1 MRPGPTYALE
11 FGVAVR
17 LRRFCAGI
25 VFFGALSLALPV
37 AAQTDVGPSPEGFL
51 RDALTEAAG
60 YGDRS
65 LIASVVENARLTPD
79 RAEAIENTATA
90 LRPDLATS
98 IERAVTAG
106 RRLAETY
113 PNASLP
119 AGSTANGAAAP
130 SANPTPY
137 PGGNPDIP
145 IASLSEYQRNYSL
158 DSMHVDAALAQG
170 FTGKGVVVGVI
181 DTGIDVRPD
190 GTVHPEFSGRLDPRT
205 TNYLYWFDH
214 DLVCHEQDTAYC
226 ETFSKDEILDAF
238 DQGPTDPM
246 DQQGHGTH
254 VSGIVGAGQNGF
266 GMQGVAPEATLLAVK
281 AITQGGIVVTD
292 DGDVVSTYDLER
304 CGPAVGNDDCDPIG
318 GEEEDTAKAFRYLS
332 QFSDVKVINGSFGPS
347 EDDGAVTWDLGDAEE
362 QATVILPEA
371 QAMRANLDAGQ
382 IIVMAAGNAR
392 LESPIL
398 SENPNGA
405 GLFPFIRPANASAT
419 NSAGA
424 LIYDDHGTGIDLSFT
439 SAEALA
445 AAEAAD
451 GKARGR
457 IVVVVALDAY
467 NNLASYSQECGVA
480 KEWCVAA
487 PGGDQPAPY
496 FPQSGLP
503 GDRGIYSTLPSDRY
517 GFESGTSMASPN
529 VAGAVAVLIDA
540 YPSFTPAE
548 IVNILF
554 VTAQDLGA
562 PGVDAIYGWG
572 LVRLDRALA
581 AGPVGMTGTGTYTV
595 AGNRTWTIDF
605 TSGGG
610 LDKTGSGTLD
620 IASDVTFGSGSTV
633 SGGELSVDGS
643 LTTPTLL
650 VGQGGT
656 LGGTGNVAS
665 NVTVAGDLSPGNS
678 PGTLTV
684 TGDLT
689 LTASATTTIEVDG
702 TGTGNGAGNHDRI
715 IVAGAGSVFTAGGTL
730 APVLRGIP
738 GSATNTFV
746 PELGQEL
753 LVFQVTDGT
762 VAGSFSG
769 LTQPSAGLA
778 TGTRF
783 DALYYPSVLTLA
795 ATPASYAD
803 LAPLG
808 IAQTGNES
816 ALGAAIDAGRP
827 AAGVRPDT
835 GDNDF
840 FNTLYTASAS
850 DLDQGFSS
858 LTGQVHAEM
867 GTTAVRAIGRFADSV
882 GDRQLGLATD
892 RLSAQGTPYGAGSV
906 WAAGETAMTDIGTAN
921 GLSGYDVRA
930 TNGVV
935 GMDWQV
941 GPGIVGLAASYE
953 FADVSTDANGSGDV
967 ATYQGGLYGNAD
979 LGLIALA
986 VRGGISY
993 GELSTSRVTSLGG
1006 YSATA
1011 SADGHGLGGF
1021 AEGTAF
1027 RTFETPFVSITP
1039 SATLGYRA
1047 FNRDR
1052 MDETGSLFALSV
1064 PDETFQE
1071 TQTTL
1076 AIGLSRQF
1084 ALANGMKLEPAAS
1097 LGWRHDYGDLD
1108 RTSELAILGRSF
1120 EAAGAEIGR
1129 DALIGRLE
1137 LTARAGNGLALGA
1150 SYQGEVRDNLTSHTF
1165 SAEASFR
1172 F

>member
-1 MRPGPTYALE
+1 MVLRSDGP
-11 FGVAVR
+11 
-17 LRRFCAGI
+17 
-25 VFFGALSLALPV
+25 
-37 AAQTDVGPSPEGFL
+37 L
-51 RDALTEAAG
+51 RDAFTQAAS

-65 LIASVVENARLTPD
+65 LIASVVENVRLTPG
-79 RAEAIENTATA
+79 RADAIESAATA
-90 LRPDLATS
+90 IRPDLAAS
-98 IERAVTAG
+98 IGRAVNAG

-113 PNASLP
+113 PSASLP
-119 AGSTANGAAAP
+119 TGGAGAASAP
-130 SANPTPY
+130 TANPTPY
-137 PGGNPDIP
+137 PGGDADIP
-145 IASLSEYQRNYSL
+145 IDSLSEYQRNYSL
-158 DSMHVDAALAQG
+158 DAMHVDAALAQG
-170 FTGKGVVVGVI
+170 YTGKGVVVGVV
-181 DTGIDVRPD
+181 DTGIDMRPD
-190 GTVHPEFSGRLDPRT
+190 GSVHPEFAGRIDPRS

-214 DLVCHEQDTAYC
+214 DLVCHEEDTADC
-226 ETFSKDEILDAF
+226 ETFSEDEILDAF

-254 VSGIVGAGQNGF
+254 VSGIIGAGQNGF
-266 GMQGVAPEATLLAVK
+266 GMQGVASGATFLAVK

-304 CGPAVGNDDCDPIG
+304 CGPAIANDDCDPIG
-318 GEEEDTAKAFRYLS
+318 GDADEPGKAFRYLS
-332 QFSDVKVINGSFGPS
+332 QFSEVKVINGSFGPS

-362 QATVILPEA
+362 QATDILPEA
-371 QAMRANLDAGQ
+371 QAMRASLDAGQ

-398 SENPNGA
+398 SESPSGA
-405 GLFPFIRPANASAT
+405 GLFPFIRPANATAT

-424 LIYDDHGTGIDLSFT
+424 LIYDDHGTGLDLSFT

-467 NNLASYSQECGVA
+467 NELASYSQECGVA
-480 KEWCVAA
+480 KEWCVSA

-496 FPQSGLP
+496 FPESGLP
-503 GDRGIYSTLPSDRY
+503 GDRGIYSTLPADNY

-529 VAGAVAVLIDA
+529 VAGAVAVLIEA
-540 YPSFTPAE
+540 YPAFTPAE

-595 AGNRTWTIDF
+595 GGASERTWTIDF
-605 TSGGG
+605 VSGGS
-610 LDKTGSGTLD
+610 LDKAGSGSLD
-620 IASDVTFGSGSTV
+620 IASDVTFRSGSTV
-633 SGGELSVDGS
+633 TGGRLSVDGR

-650 VGQGGT
+650 VGQGGI
-656 LGGTGNVAS
+656 LGGVGNVAS
-665 NVTVAGDLSPGNS
+665 DVTVAGALSPGNS

-702 TGTGNGAGNHDRI
+702 TGTGTGAGNHDRI
-715 IVAGAGSVFTAGGTL
+715 LVDGTGSVFTAGGTL
-730 APVLRGIP
+730 APVLRGIL

-746 PELGQEL
+746 PALGQEL
-753 LVFQVTDGT
+753 LFVQVDDGT
-762 VAGSFSG
+762 VAGSFDRLSQPASG
-769 LTQPSAGLA
+769 LSA
-778 TGTRF
+778 GTRF
-783 DALYYPSVLTLA
+783 DVLYYPSVLTLA
-795 ATPASYAD
+795 ATPESYAD
-803 LAPLG
+803 LSALG
-808 IAQTGNES
+808 VGQTGNET
-816 ALGAAIDAGRP
+816 ALGAALDAARP
-827 AAGVRPDT
+827 AAGVRPDA
-835 GDNDF
+835 GEIDL
-840 FNTLYTASAS
+840 FNTLYTASAGE
-850 DLDQGFSS
+850 LDQGFSS

-867 GTTAVRAIGRFADSV
+867 GTTAVRAIGRFADTL

-892 RLSAQGTPYGAGSV
+892 RLSAEGTPYGAGSV
-906 WAAGETAMTDIGTAN
+906 WAAGETAMTDIGSAN

-935 GMDWQV
+935 GLDWRI
-941 GPGIVGLAASYE
+941 GSGAIGLAAGYE
-953 FADVSTDANGSGDV
+953 YADVSADRNGSGDV
-967 ATYQGGLYGNAD
+967 ATYQGGIYGGAD
-979 LGLIALA
+979 LGVLAFAL
-986 VRGGISY
+986 RGGLSY
-993 GELSTSRVTSLGG
+993 GELSTSRVTALGG

-1021 AEGTAF
+1021 AEGTAL

-1052 MDETGSLFALSV
+1052 MDETGSLFSLSV

-1084 ALANGMKLEPAAS
+1084 ALANGMMLEPAAS
-1097 LGWRHDYGDLD
+1097 LGWRHDFGDLD
-1108 RTSELAILGRSF
+1108 RDTELGLLDQPF
-1120 EAAGAEIGR
+1120 EVSGADVGR
-1129 DALIGRLE
+1129 DALLGRLE
-1137 LTARAGNGLALGA
+1137 LTARAGNGFALGA